1 MNIELRRR
9 IAPLLP
15 RVSSGVND
23 NTEER
28 PNARPQHRVI
38 IFKPAKST
46 ITSGRA
52 RRKQW
57 LLEFEPQS
65 APFIEPLMGWT
76 GSTDPLA
83 SMQLGFSSR
92 DAAIAYAER
101 QGLEYEVREP
111 ALRPGAPER
120 RADHQPNPLAA
131 PLMPVGS
138 GVTPLKVDLA
148 A

>member
-9 IAPLLP
+9 IDPLLP

-28 PNARPQHRVI
+28 PNARPRRRVI
-38 IFKPAKST
+38 IFRPAKSAM
-46 ITSGRA
+46 TSGRA
-52 RRKQW
+52 LMKQW
-57 LLEFEPQS
+57 LLEYEPES

-76 GSTDPLA
+76 GSTDPVATL
-83 SMQLGFSSR
+83 QLGFGSR

-111 ALRPGAPER
+111 PRSGRP
-120 RADHQPNPLAA
+120 RACVEPAEPNPPAAA
-131 PLMPVGS
+131 PPV
-138 GVTPLKVDLA
+138 TVDIA